1 MSNKRKW
8 EYTLQ
13 DIADSSK
20 QSINT
25 VRDHKQQGVLEP
37 DKLTSVARYIISM
50 RQLHAIR
57 NTKKSV
63 KGMLEVDEWG
73 NPTE

>member
-37 DKLTSVARYIISM
+37 ENLTSVARYIVSM
-50 RQLHAIR
+50 RQLFAIR
-57 NTKKSV
+57 KTKKQV

-73 NPTE
+73 NPTD